1 MFQNWTSF
9 DIALTISLVLC
20 TISLVLCIIG
30 FFGYVNEVIQGRVGR
45 YTPWSELNT
54 VQWIFVVLTFQ
65 LPVFVVISLIVR
77 SIA

>member
-1 MFQNWTSF
+1 MFQNWSIM
-9 DIALTISLVLC
+9 DIALIT
-20 TISLVLCIIG
+20 SLVLCIIG

-45 YTPWSELNT
+45 YTTWSELSAL
-54 VQWIFVVLTFQ
+54 QWIFALLTFQ